1 MRWGK
6 RLLIGTASVL
16 VVLAA
21 VPGILLGTDTGLQII
36 KGTLEKTV
44 PGLKIESL
52 SGSAF
57 SLKADNLQYTAPGLT
72 FRGNVSWSLNA
83 SKLLSRRVDLNAFEL
98 SEATLRIRT
107 QEMAS
112 SASTPVPKSPTQ
124 KLDKTQTSRFKTP
137 IAVIVKRVAIKNLQ
151 ADIDGNLVNV
161 GLLQTQAVWTQSR
174 IDIDSVLL
182 RDSSFQSAETPPSDE
197 SIGSALK
204 RTFSEV
210 IVPTIPAIELPLDLN
225 LKRFE
230 LSNFT
235 IKGNPDQTVDS
246 VTFALTAQNGAV
258 ALENIAARAIGAE
271 LTGAVTLGLDARH
284 EMTLDLNLSALV
296 AREAIPTG
304 VLPTIAEPTTEEIEN
319 FYERLKDVRAERLKA
334 AQERRAKRRA
344 QGIEPRKQV
353 DAKTL
358 TREEK
363 RELRRKAQARLKRR
377 IERWRD
383 SVRGLLPKPEPQP
396 PVTINLTL
404 SGQGSLNDTLSLS
417 GRIEN
422 VPGVQGAS
430 FVLTASPTKLGL
442 PLSAEIRADKVEISG
457 AIVNAVDV
465 NLSGKAV
472 DYALNATAKALY
484 PVDEKHSVTA
494 DVVIRGKGS
503 EVASHLTDFSILSNV
518 GRVQIDGQAN
528 WEKNVRFAA
537 ALNLSGLN
545 TKEVLPQT
553 PLTVDGSFVIW
564 GERQNG
570 RWKAKLQDLTVL
582 GELRGQSL
590 ALTGAV
596 ESHGNGIVEAPEL
609 YFAVGNNTFEFS
621 GKADFAK
628 DVPELD
634 FKTKIDAPDFG
645 LVDPNLL
652 GSVKGTLAVT
662 GTTRLPVINADLTA
676 RNIDYFG
683 TTLKRGHLT
692 GRMRSRDVVSGRL
705 TLQLTDFKTQGVDIR
720 KATIELRG
728 NELRHNLTV
737 HTEGTPIS
745 VDAKISGIYE
755 RMLGN
760 WAGALAELKV
770 KTAYG
775 PVTLEKPMRLAY
787 VPDLNRANVSKACLA
802 HTHARLCLENDLK
815 IDLTNRSDL
824 RILIGLPKF
833 DLAFIKQYF
842 PGRFVADGIIKA
854 NADVT
859 LPAGLSELPRGRV
872 TVRAQDISTKYRM
885 DLSDLRVGFN
895 SVQLSFANAKDS
907 IEGNWKI
914 DIKDNGDIEGSLRM
928 SDLFNTRTV
937 DGALKFVAVDATL
950 VNSFLSPGESAEGQW
965 FGNLRFA
972 GTLEEPLIYGRT
984 GLFNAKLDSTKLPF
998 EMLPS
1003 DIKLTFNGNSSTLE
1017 GHLKTPQGEV
1027 ALNGS
1032 ADWRTIGEGKAIVT
1046 TKGSNLR
1053 VTLPPDIEFDL
1064 TTDVTCEAS
1073 SDLIKLD
1080 GAISIPWAKVSVS
1093 KLPASAVDVS
1103 DDVVRL
1109 DRPRAKKK
1117 AAGKPI
1123 PIESNL
1129 RIHIGDDVRVE
1140 AMGLKARL
1148 TGNLNVIQDNGTLGL
1163 TGQISVP
1170 TGSFKAYGQD
1180 LLVRRGEFHFV
1191 GAVANPLLDLE
1202 AIRNPDRTA
1211 DDVIAGIRVT
1221 GSVDSPQVAVFTDPA
1236 KSETEALSYLIRGE
1250 GLDPSGDSDNTMIT
1264 SALINLGLSQ
1274 GSHVFESLG
1283 DAVGISGLGFETE
1296 GVGDSSQLVVSG
1308 YVLPGLKVKYGV
1320 GIFDSLATLTLRYRV
1335 IPKLYVEAV
1344 SGVDQALDLLY
1355 SFEF

>member
-1 MRWGK
+1 MTWAK
-6 RLLIGTASVL
+6 RLFIGAASVL

-21 VPGILLGTDTGLQII
+21 VPGFLLGTETGLQII
-36 KGTLEKTV
+36 KGALEKTV

-57 SLKADNLQYTAPGLT
+57 SLRADNLQYDAPGLA
-72 FRGNVSWSLNA
+72 FHGNLSWDLSVA
-83 SKLLSRRVDLNAFEL
+83 KLLSRRVSLHDFEISDASL
-98 SEATLRIRT
+98 LVRT

-112 SASTPVPKSPTQ
+112 SASTPPPEPTTQ
-124 KLDKTQTSRFKTP
+124 PTDKAQTSQLKTP
-137 IAVIVKRVAIKNLQ
+137 VAVIVERVAIKNLQ

-210 IVPTIPAIELPLDLN
+210 IVPTIPAIEIPLDLN

-235 IKGNPDQTVDS
+235 IKGNPDQTIDS

-258 ALENIAARAIGAE
+258 ALENIAARAMGAE

-284 EMTLDLNLSALV
+284 EMTLDLSLSALV

-319 FYERLKDVRAERLKA
+319 FYEHLKDVRAERLKA

-358 TREEK
+358 SREEK

-396 PVTINLTL
+396 PVAVHLTL

-494 DVVIRGKGS
+494 DIVIRGKGS

-628 DVPELD
+628 DIPELD

-705 TLQLTDFKTQGVDIR
+705 TLQLTDFKTQGVDMR

-737 HTEGTPIS
+737 HTEGTPVS
-745 VDAKISGIYE
+745 VDVKISGIYE

-885 DLSDLRVGFN
+885 DLSDLKVGFN
-895 SVQLSFANAKDS
+895 SVHLSFANAKDS

-937 DGALKFVAVDATL
+937 DGTLKFVAVDATL

-1170 TGSFKAYGQD
+1170 SGSFKAYGQD

-1221 GSVDSPQVAVFTDPA
+1221 GSVDSPQVAVFTDPV

-1335 IPKLYVEAV
+1335 IPRLYVEAV

>member
-258 ALENIAARAIGAE
+258 ALENIAARTMGAE

-284 EMTLDLNLSALV
+284 EMTLDLNLSTLV

-494 DVVIRGKGS
+494 DIVIRGKGS

-628 DVPELD
+628 DIPELD

-885 DLSDLRVGFN
+885 DLSDLKVGFN
-895 SVQLSFANAKDS
+895 SVQLTFANAKDS

-937 DGALKFVAVDATL
+937 DGTLKFVAVDATL

-1003 DIKLTFNGNSSTLE
+1003 DIKLTFDGNSSTLE
-1017 GHLKTPQGEV
+1017 GLLKTPQGEV

-1170 TGSFKAYGQD
+1170 SGSFKAYGQD

-1221 GSVDSPQVAVFTDPA
+1221 GSVDSPQVAVFTDPV

-1335 IPKLYVEAV
+1335 IPRLYVEAV

>member
-1 MRWGK
+1 MTWAK
-6 RLLIGTASVL
+6 RLFIGAASVL

-21 VPGILLGTDTGLQII
+21 VPGFLLGTETGLQII
-36 KGTLEKTV
+36 KGALEKAV

-57 SLKADNLQYTAPGLT
+57 SLKADKLQYTAPGLT

-182 RDSSFQSAETPPSDE
+182 RDSCFQSAETPPSDE

-442 PLSAEIRADKVEISG
+442 PLSAEIRADKVEITG

-528 WEKNVRFAA
+528 WEKSVRFAA
-537 ALNLSGLN
+537 ALNLSSLN

-885 DLSDLRVGFN
+885 DLSDLKVGFN

-937 DGALKFVAVDATL
+937 DGTLKFVAVDATL

-1335 IPKLYVEAV
+1335 IPRLYVEAV

>member
-258 ALENIAARAIGAE
+258 ALENIAARAMGAE

-284 EMTLDLNLSALV
+284 EMTLDLSLSALV

-344 QGIEPRKQV
+344 QGIEPRKQL

-358 TREEK
+358 SREEK

-396 PVTINLTL
+396 PVAVHLTL

-494 DVVIRGKGS
+494 DIVIRGKGS

-628 DVPELD
+628 DIPELD

-885 DLSDLRVGFN
+885 DLSDLKVGFN

-950 VNSFLSPGESAEGQW
+950 VNSFLSAGESAEGQW

-1335 IPKLYVEAV
+1335 IPRLYVEAV

>member
-1 MRWGK
+1 M
-6 RLLIGTASVL
+6 L

-124 KLDKTQTSRFKTP
+124 KLDKTQTSRSKTP

-258 ALENIAARAIGAE
+258 ALENIAARAMGAE
-271 LTGAVTLGLDARH
+271 LAGAVTLGLDARH

-422 VPGVQGAS
+422 VPGVQGTS

-484 PVDEKHSVTA
+484 PVDEKHSLTA
-494 DVVIRGKGS
+494 DIVIRGKGS

-590 ALTGAV
+590 ALTGTV

-628 DVPELD
+628 DIPELD

-885 DLSDLRVGFN
+885 DLSDLKVGFN
-895 SVQLSFANAKDS
+895 SVHLSFANAKDS

-937 DGALKFVAVDATL
+937 DGTLKFVAVDATL

-1335 IPKLYVEAV
+1335 IPRLYVEAV

>member
-1 MRWGK
+1 MTWAK
-6 RLLIGTASVL
+6 RLFIGAASVL

-21 VPGILLGTDTGLQII
+21 VPGFLLGTETGLQII
-36 KGTLEKTV
+36 KGALEKAV
-44 PGLKIESL
+44 PGLRIESL
-52 SGSAF
+52 SGSVF
-57 SLKADNLQYTAPGLT
+57 SLKADNLQYDAPGLA
-72 FRGNVSWSLNA
+72 FHGNLSWDLSVA
-83 SKLLSRRVDLNAFEL
+83 KLLSRRVSLHDFEISDASL
-98 SEATLRIRT
+98 LVRT

-112 SASTPVPKSPTQ
+112 SASTPPPEPTTQ
-124 KLDKTQTSRFKTP
+124 PTDKAQTSQLKTP
-137 IAVIVKRVAIKNLQ
+137 VAVIVERVAIKNLQ

-210 IVPTIPAIELPLDLN
+210 IVPTIPAIEIPLDLN

-235 IKGNPDQTVDS
+235 IKGNPDQTIDS

-258 ALENIAARAIGAE
+258 ALENIAARAMGAE

-284 EMTLDLNLSALV
+284 EMTLDLSLSALV

-358 TREEK
+358 SREEK

-396 PVTINLTL
+396 PVAVHLTL

-430 FVLTASPTKLGL
+430 FVLTASPAKLGL

-494 DVVIRGKGS
+494 DIVIRGKGS

-590 ALTGAV
+590 ALTGAI

-628 DVPELD
+628 DIPELD

-705 TLQLTDFKTQGVDIR
+705 TLQLTDFKTQGVDMR

-737 HTEGTPIS
+737 HTEGTPVS

-775 PVTLEKPMRLAY
+775 LVTLEKPMRLAY

-885 DLSDLRVGFN
+885 DLSDLKVGFN
-895 SVQLSFANAKDS
+895 SVHLSFANAKDS

-928 SDLFNTRTV
+928 SDLFNSRTV
-937 DGALKFVAVDATL
+937 DGTLKFVAVDATL

-1117 AAGKPI
+1117 AAGRPI

-1170 TGSFKAYGQD
+1170 SGSFKAYGQD

-1335 IPKLYVEAV
+1335 IPRLYVEAV

>member
-44 PGLKIESL
+44 PGLKIELL

-57 SLKADNLQYTAPGLT
+57 SLKADKLQYTAPGLT
-72 FRGNVSWSLNA
+72 FRGNVSWSLDA

-174 IDIDSVLL
+174 LDIDSVLL

-258 ALENIAARAIGAE
+258 ALENIAARTMGAE

-284 EMTLDLNLSALV
+284 EMTLDLNLSTLV

-417 GRIEN
+417 GHIEN

-494 DVVIRGKGS
+494 DIVIRGKGS

-885 DLSDLRVGFN
+885 DLSDLKVGFN

-1170 TGSFKAYGQD
+1170 SGSFKAYGQD

-1335 IPKLYVEAV
+1335 IPRLYVEAV

>member
-1 MRWGK
+1 MTWAK
-6 RLLIGTASVL
+6 RLFIGAASVL

-21 VPGILLGTDTGLQII
+21 VPGFLLGTETGLQII
-36 KGTLEKTV
+36 KGALEKAV

-57 SLKADNLQYTAPGLT
+57 SLKADKLQYTAPGLT

-98 SEATLRIRT
+98 SGATLRIRT

-112 SASTPVPKSPTQ
+112 SASTPPAEPTTQ
-124 KLDKTQTSRFKTP
+124 PTDKAQTSQLKTP
-137 IAVIVKRVAIKNLQ
+137 VAVIVDRVTIKNLQ

-258 ALENIAARAIGAE
+258 ALENIAARAMGAE

-284 EMTLDLNLSALV
+284 EMTLDLNLSTLV

-494 DVVIRGKGS
+494 DIVIRGKGS

-652 GSVKGTLAVT
+652 GSVKGTLTVT

-859 LPAGLSELPRGRV
+859 FPAGLSELPRGRI
-872 TVRAQDISTKYRM
+872 TVQAKDISTKYRM
-885 DLSDLRVGFN
+885 DLSDLKVGFN

-937 DGALKFVAVDATL
+937 DGTLKFVAVDATL

-1080 GAISIPWAKVSVS
+1080 GAISIPWAKVSVN

-1170 TGSFKAYGQD
+1170 SGSFKAYGQD

-1221 GSVDSPQVAVFTDPA
+1221 GSVDSPQVAVFTDPV

-1335 IPKLYVEAV
+1335 IPRLYVEAV

>member
-72 FRGNVSWSLNA
+72 FRGNVSWSLDA
-83 SKLLSRRVDLNAFEL
+83 SKLLSRRVNLNAFEL

-112 SASTPVPKSPTQ
+112 SASTPPPEPTTQ
-124 KLDKTQTSRFKTP
+124 PTDKAQRSQLKTP
-137 IAVIVKRVAIKNLQ
+137 VAVIVDRVTIKNLQ

-182 RDSSFQSAETPPSDE
+182 RNSSFQSAETPPSDE

-235 IKGNPDQTVDS
+235 IKGNSDQTVDS

-258 ALENIAARAIGAE
+258 ALENIAARAMGAE

-590 ALTGAV
+590 ALTGTV

-628 DVPELD
+628 DIPELD

-683 TTLKRGHLT
+683 TTLRRGHLT
-692 GRMRSRDVVSGRL
+692 GRMHSRDVVSGRL

-885 DLSDLRVGFN
+885 DLSDLKVGFN

-937 DGALKFVAVDATL
+937 DGTLKFVAVDATL

-1073 SDLIKLD
+1073 NDLIKLD

-1170 TGSFKAYGQD
+1170 SGSFKAYGQD

-1335 IPKLYVEAV
+1335 IPRLYVEAV

>member
-1 MRWGK
+1 M
-6 RLLIGTASVL
+6 L

-57 SLKADNLQYTAPGLT
+57 SLKADNLQYTASGLT

-258 ALENIAARAIGAE
+258 ALENIAARAMGAE

-494 DVVIRGKGS
+494 DIVIRGKGS

-528 WEKNVRFAA
+528 WEKNVHFAA
-537 ALNLSGLN
+537 TLNLSGLN

-590 ALTGAV
+590 ALTGTV

-628 DVPELD
+628 DIPELD

-885 DLSDLRVGFN
+885 DLSDLKVGFN

-937 DGALKFVAVDATL
+937 DGTLKFVAVDATL

-1170 TGSFKAYGQD
+1170 SGSFKAYGQD

-1335 IPKLYVEAV
+1335 IPRLYVEAV

>member
-1 MRWGK
+1 MTWAK
-6 RLLIGTASVL
+6 RLFIGAASVL

-21 VPGILLGTDTGLQII
+21 VPGFLLGTETGLQII
-36 KGTLEKTV
+36 KGALEKTV

-57 SLKADNLQYTAPGLT
+57 SLKADNLQYDAPGLA
-72 FRGNVSWSLNA
+72 FHGNLSWDLSVA
-83 SKLLSRRVDLNAFEL
+83 KLLSRRVSLHDFEISDASL
-98 SEATLRIRT
+98 LVRT

-112 SASTPVPKSPTQ
+112 SASTPPPEPTTQ
-124 KLDKTQTSRFKTP
+124 PTDKAQTSQLKTP
-137 IAVIVKRVAIKNLQ
+137 VAVIVERVAIKNLQ

-210 IVPTIPAIELPLDLN
+210 IVPTIPAIEIPLDLN

-235 IKGNPDQTVDS
+235 IKGNPDQTIDS

-258 ALENIAARAIGAE
+258 ALENIAARAMGAE

-284 EMTLDLNLSALV
+284 EMTLDLSLSALV

-358 TREEK
+358 SREEK

-396 PVTINLTL
+396 PVAVHLTL
-404 SGQGSLNDTLSLS
+404 SGQGSLNDTHSLS

-494 DVVIRGKGS
+494 DIVIRGKGS

-628 DVPELD
+628 DIPELD

-705 TLQLTDFKTQGVDIR
+705 TLQLTDFKTQGVDMR

-737 HTEGTPIS
+737 HTEGTPVS

-885 DLSDLRVGFN
+885 DLSDLKVGFN
-895 SVQLSFANAKDS
+895 SVHLSFANAKDS

-937 DGALKFVAVDATL
+937 DGTLKFVAVDATL

-1170 TGSFKAYGQD
+1170 SGSFKAYGQD

-1221 GSVDSPQVAVFTDPA
+1221 GSVDSPQVAVFTDPV

-1335 IPKLYVEAV
+1335 IPRLYVEAV

>member
-1 MRWGK
+1 MRGGK

-36 KGTLEKTV
+36 KGALEKAV

-137 IAVIVKRVAIKNLQ
+137 VAVIVKRVAIKNLQ

-258 ALENIAARAIGAE
+258 ALENIAARAMGAE

-590 ALTGAV
+590 ALTGTV

-628 DVPELD
+628 DIPELD

-652 GSVKGTLAVT
+652 GSAKGTLAVT

-885 DLSDLRVGFN
+885 DLSDLKVGFN
-895 SVQLSFANAKDS
+895 SVQLTFANAKDS

-937 DGALKFVAVDATL
+937 DGTLKFVAVDATL

-1170 TGSFKAYGQD
+1170 SGSFKAYGQD

-1335 IPKLYVEAV
+1335 IPRLYVEAV

>member
-1 MRWGK
+1 M
-6 RLLIGTASVL
+6 L

-258 ALENIAARAIGAE
+258 ALENIAARAMGAE

-494 DVVIRGKGS
+494 DIVIRGKGS

-590 ALTGAV
+590 ALTGTV

-628 DVPELD
+628 DIPELD

-859 LPAGLSELPRGRV
+859 LPAGLSELPRGRI

-885 DLSDLRVGFN
+885 DLSDLKVGFN
-895 SVQLSFANAKDS
+895 SVHLSFANAKDS

-937 DGALKFVAVDATL
+937 DGTLKFVAVDATL

-1335 IPKLYVEAV
+1335 IPRLYVEAV

>member
-1 MRWGK
+1 M
-6 RLLIGTASVL
+6 L

-98 SEATLRIRT
+98 SEATLQIRT

-246 VTFALTAQNGAV
+246 VTFALTAQNGAM
-258 ALENIAARAIGAE
+258 ALENIAARAMGAE

-494 DVVIRGKGS
+494 DIVIRGKGS

-590 ALTGAV
+590 ALTGTV

-885 DLSDLRVGFN
+885 DLSDLKVGFN

-914 DIKDNGDIEGSLRM
+914 DIKDNGDIEGSLRI

-937 DGALKFVAVDATL
+937 DGTLKFVAVDATL

-1335 IPKLYVEAV
+1335 IPRLYVEAV

>member
-98 SEATLRIRT
+98 SEATLQIRT

-258 ALENIAARAIGAE
+258 ALENIAARAMGAE

-344 QGIEPRKQV
+344 QGIEPRKKV

-885 DLSDLRVGFN
+885 DLSDLKVGFN

-937 DGALKFVAVDATL
+937 DGTLKFVAVDATL

-1335 IPKLYVEAV
+1335 IPRLYVEAV

>member
-1 MRWGK
+1 MTWAK
-6 RLLIGTASVL
+6 RLFIGAASVL

-21 VPGILLGTDTGLQII
+21 VPGFLLGTETGLQII
-36 KGTLEKTV
+36 KGALEKAV

-235 IKGNPDQTVDS
+235 IKGNPNQTVDS

-258 ALENIAARAIGAE
+258 ALENIAARAMGAE

-396 PVTINLTL
+396 PVTINLTF

-457 AIVNAVDV
+457 TIVNAVDV

-824 RILIGLPKF
+824 RILIGLPQF

-885 DLSDLRVGFN
+885 DLSDLKVGFN

-937 DGALKFVAVDATL
+937 DGTLKFVAVDATL

-1080 GAISIPWAKVSVS
+1080 GAISIPWAKVSIS

-1335 IPKLYVEAV
+1335 IPRLYVEAV

>member
-161 GLLQTQAVWTQSR
+161 GLLQTQAVWTQSL

-258 ALENIAARAIGAE
+258 ALENIAARAMGAE

-344 QGIEPRKQV
+344 QGIEPHKQV

-494 DVVIRGKGS
+494 DIVIRGKGS

-590 ALTGAV
+590 ALTGTV

-628 DVPELD
+628 DIPELD

-760 WAGALAELKV
+760 WAGALAELKA

-859 LPAGLSELPRGRV
+859 LPAGLSELPRGRI
-872 TVRAQDISTKYRM
+872 TVQAKDISTKYRM
-885 DLSDLRVGFN
+885 DLSDLKVGFN
-895 SVQLSFANAKDS
+895 SVQLTFANAKDS

-937 DGALKFVAVDATL
+937 DGTLKFVAVDATL

-1053 VTLPPDIEFDL
+1053 LTLPPDIEFDL

-1308 YVLPGLKVKYGV
+1308 YVLPGLKVKYGI

-1335 IPKLYVEAV
+1335 IPRLYVEAV

>member
-235 IKGNPDQTVDS
+235 IKSNPDQTVDS

-258 ALENIAARAIGAE
+258 ALENIAARAMGAE

-484 PVDEKHSVTA
+484 PVDEKHSITA

-590 ALTGAV
+590 ALTGTV

-628 DVPELD
+628 DIPELD

-885 DLSDLRVGFN
+885 DLSDLKVGFN

-1103 DDVVRL
+1103 DDAVRL

-1335 IPKLYVEAV
+1335 IPRLYVEAV

>member
-1 MRWGK
+1 M
-6 RLLIGTASVL
+6 L

-83 SKLLSRRVDLNAFEL
+83 SKLLSRCVDLNAFEL

-258 ALENIAARAIGAE
+258 ALENIAARAMGAE

-494 DVVIRGKGS
+494 DIVIRGKGS

-628 DVPELD
+628 DIPELD

-760 WAGALAELKV
+760 WAGTLAELKV

-885 DLSDLRVGFN
+885 DLSDLKVGFN

-1170 TGSFKAYGQD
+1170 SGSFKAYGQD

>member
-98 SEATLRIRT
+98 SEATLQIRT

-246 VTFALTAQNGAV
+246 VTFALTAQNGAM
-258 ALENIAARAIGAE
+258 ALENIAARAMGAE

-494 DVVIRGKGS
+494 DIVIRGKGS

-590 ALTGAV
+590 ALTGTV

-885 DLSDLRVGFN
+885 DLSDLKVGFN

-914 DIKDNGDIEGSLRM
+914 DIKDNGDIEGSLRI

-937 DGALKFVAVDATL
+937 DGTLKFVAVDATL

-1335 IPKLYVEAV
+1335 IPRLYVEAV

>member
-258 ALENIAARAIGAE
+258 ALENIAARTMGAE

-284 EMTLDLNLSALV
+284 EMTLDLNLSTLV

-494 DVVIRGKGS
+494 DIVIRGKGS

-628 DVPELD
+628 DIPELD

-705 TLQLTDFKTQGVDIR
+705 TLQLTDFKTQGVDMR

-737 HTEGTPIS
+737 HTEGTPVS

-775 PVTLEKPMRLAY
+775 PVTLEKPMRLTY

-885 DLSDLRVGFN
+885 DLSDLKVGFN

-1103 DDVVRL
+1103 DDAVRL

-1170 TGSFKAYGQD
+1170 SGSFKAYGQD

-1335 IPKLYVEAV
+1335 IPRLYVEAV

>member
-1 MRWGK
+1 MTWAK
-6 RLLIGTASVL
+6 RLFIGAASVL
-16 VVLAA
+16 IVLAA
-21 VPGILLGTDTGLQII
+21 VPGFLLGTETGLQII

-98 SEATLRIRT
+98 SEAMLRIRT

-258 ALENIAARAIGAE
+258 ALENIAARTMGAE

-284 EMTLDLNLSALV
+284 EMTLDLNLSTLV

-494 DVVIRGKGS
+494 DIVIRGKGS

-885 DLSDLRVGFN
+885 DLSDLKVGFN

-1170 TGSFKAYGQD
+1170 SGSFKAYGQD

-1335 IPKLYVEAV
+1335 IPRLYVEAV

>member
-1 MRWGK
+1 MTWAK
-6 RLLIGTASVL
+6 RLFIGAASVL

-21 VPGILLGTDTGLQII
+21 VPGFLLGTETGLQII

-112 SASTPVPKSPTQ
+112 SASTPVPKSPAQ

-137 IAVIVKRVAIKNLQ
+137 VAVIVDRVAIKNLQ

-258 ALENIAARAIGAE
+258 ALENIAARAMGAE

-396 PVTINLTL
+396 PVTINLIL

-484 PVDEKHSVTA
+484 PIDEKHSVTA
-494 DVVIRGKGS
+494 DIVIRGKGS

-590 ALTGAV
+590 SLTGAV

-885 DLSDLRVGFN
+885 DLSDLKVGFN

-1335 IPKLYVEAV
+1335 IPRLYVEAV

>member
-1 MRWGK
+1 MTWAK
-6 RLLIGTASVL
+6 RLFIGAASVL

-21 VPGILLGTDTGLQII
+21 VPGFLLGTETGLQII
-36 KGTLEKTV
+36 KGALEKTV

-57 SLKADNLQYTAPGLT
+57 SLKADNLQYDAPGLA
-72 FRGNVSWSLNA
+72 FHGNLSWDLSVA
-83 SKLLSRRVDLNAFEL
+83 KLLSRRVALHDFEISDASL
-98 SEATLRIRT
+98 LVRT

-112 SASTPVPKSPTQ
+112 SASTPPPEPTTQ
-124 KLDKTQTSRFKTP
+124 PTDKAQTSQLKTP
-137 IAVIVKRVAIKNLQ
+137 VAVIVERVAIKNLQ

-210 IVPTIPAIELPLDLN
+210 IVPTIPAVELPLDLN

-235 IKGNPDQTVDS
+235 IKGNPDQTIDS
-246 VTFALTAQNGAV
+246 VTFALTAQDGAV
-258 ALENIAARAIGAE
+258 ALENIAARAMGAE

-358 TREEK
+358 SREEK

-396 PVTINLTL
+396 PVTVHLTL
-404 SGQGSLNDTLSLS
+404 SGQGSLNDILSLS

-494 DVVIRGKGS
+494 DIVIRGKGS

-628 DVPELD
+628 DIPELD

-705 TLQLTDFKTQGVDIR
+705 TLQLTDFKTQGVDMR

-737 HTEGTPIS
+737 HTEGTPVS

-885 DLSDLRVGFN
+885 DLSDLKVGFN
-895 SVQLSFANAKDS
+895 SVQLTFANAKDS

-928 SDLFNTRTV
+928 SDLFNSRTV
-937 DGALKFVAVDATL
+937 DGTLKFVAVDATL

-1170 TGSFKAYGQD
+1170 SGSFKAYGQD

-1335 IPKLYVEAV
+1335 IPRLYVEAV

>member
-1 MRWGK
+1 MTWAK
-6 RLLIGTASVL
+6 RLFIGAASVL

-21 VPGILLGTDTGLQII
+21 VPGFLLGTETGLQII
-36 KGTLEKTV
+36 KGALEKAV
-44 PGLKIESL
+44 PGLRIESL
-52 SGSAF
+52 SGSVF
-57 SLKADNLQYTAPGLT
+57 SLKADNLQYDAPGLA
-72 FRGNVSWSLNA
+72 FHGNLSWDLSVA
-83 SKLLSRRVDLNAFEL
+83 KLLSRRVALHDFEISDASL
-98 SEATLRIRT
+98 LVRT

-112 SASTPVPKSPTQ
+112 SASTPPPEPTTQ
-124 KLDKTQTSRFKTP
+124 PTDKAQTSQLKTP
-137 IAVIVKRVAIKNLQ
+137 VAVIVERMAIKNLQ

-210 IVPTIPAIELPLDLN
+210 IVPTIPAIEIPLDLN

-235 IKGNPDQTVDS
+235 IKGNPDQTIDS

-258 ALENIAARAIGAE
+258 ALENIAARAMGAE

-284 EMTLDLNLSALV
+284 EMTLDLSLSALV

-358 TREEK
+358 SREEK

-396 PVTINLTL
+396 PVAVHLTL

-442 PLSAEIRADKVEISG
+442 PLSAEIRADKVDISG

-494 DVVIRGKGS
+494 DIVIRGKGS

-628 DVPELD
+628 DIPELD

-705 TLQLTDFKTQGVDIR
+705 TLQLTDFKTQGVDMR

-737 HTEGTPIS
+737 HTEGTPVS

-885 DLSDLRVGFN
+885 DLSDLKVGFN
-895 SVQLSFANAKDS
+895 SVHLSFANAKDS

-937 DGALKFVAVDATL
+937 DGTLKFVAVDATL

-1003 DIKLTFNGNSSTLE
+1003 DIKLTFDGNSSTLE
-1017 GHLKTPQGEV
+1017 GLLKTPQGEV

-1080 GAISIPWAKVSVS
+1080 GAISIPWAKVAVS

-1170 TGSFKAYGQD
+1170 SGSFKAYGQD

-1221 GSVDSPQVAVFTDPA
+1221 GSVDSPQVAVFTDPV

-1335 IPKLYVEAV
+1335 IPRLYVEAV

>member
-1 MRWGK
+1 MTWAK
-6 RLLIGTASVL
+6 RLFIGAASVL

-21 VPGILLGTDTGLQII
+21 VPGFLLGTETGLQII
-36 KGTLEKTV
+36 KGALEKTV

-57 SLKADNLQYTAPGLT
+57 SLKADNLQYDAPGLA
-72 FRGNVSWSLNA
+72 FHGNLSWDLSVA
-83 SKLLSRRVDLNAFEL
+83 KLLSRRVALHDFEISDASL
-98 SEATLRIRT
+98 LVRT

-112 SASTPVPKSPTQ
+112 SASTPPPEPTTQ
-124 KLDKTQTSRFKTP
+124 PTDKAQTSQLKTP
-137 IAVIVKRVAIKNLQ
+137 VAVIVERVAIKNLQ

-210 IVPTIPAIELPLDLN
+210 IVPTIPAIEIPLDLN

-235 IKGNPDQTVDS
+235 IKGNPDQTIDS

-258 ALENIAARAIGAE
+258 ALENIAARAMGAE

-284 EMTLDLNLSALV
+284 EMTLDLSLSALV

-358 TREEK
+358 SREEK

-396 PVTINLTL
+396 PVAVHLTL
-404 SGQGSLNDTLSLS
+404 SGQGSLNDILSLS

-494 DVVIRGKGS
+494 DIVIRGKGS

-628 DVPELD
+628 DIPELD

-705 TLQLTDFKTQGVDIR
+705 TLQLTDFKTQGVDMR

-737 HTEGTPIS
+737 HTEGTPVS

-885 DLSDLRVGFN
+885 DLSDLKVGFN
-895 SVQLSFANAKDS
+895 SVHLSFANAKDS

-928 SDLFNTRTV
+928 SDLFNSRTV
-937 DGALKFVAVDATL
+937 DGTLKFVAVDATL

-1170 TGSFKAYGQD
+1170 SGSFKAYGQD

-1335 IPKLYVEAV
+1335 IPRLYVEAV

>member
-1 MRWGK
+1 MTWAK
-6 RLLIGTASVL
+6 RLFIGAASVL

-21 VPGILLGTDTGLQII
+21 VPGFLLGTETGLQII
-36 KGTLEKTV
+36 KGALEKAV
-44 PGLKIESL
+44 PGLRIESL
-52 SGSAF
+52 SGSVF
-57 SLKADNLQYTAPGLT
+57 SLKADNLQYDAPGLA
-72 FRGNVSWSLNA
+72 FHGNLSWDLSVA
-83 SKLLSRRVDLNAFEL
+83 KLLSRRVALHDFEISDASL
-98 SEATLRIRT
+98 LVRT

-112 SASTPVPKSPTQ
+112 SASTPPPEPTTQ
-124 KLDKTQTSRFKTP
+124 PTDKAQTSQLKTP
-137 IAVIVKRVAIKNLQ
+137 VAVIVERVAIKNLQ

-210 IVPTIPAIELPLDLN
+210 IVPTIPAIEIPLDLN

-235 IKGNPDQTVDS
+235 IKDNPDQTIDS

-258 ALENIAARAIGAE
+258 ALENIAARAMGAE

-284 EMTLDLNLSALV
+284 EMTLELSLSALV

-358 TREEK
+358 SREEK

-396 PVTINLTL
+396 PVAVHLTL

-494 DVVIRGKGS
+494 DIVIRGKGS

-628 DVPELD
+628 DIPELD

-705 TLQLTDFKTQGVDIR
+705 TLQLTDFKTQGVDMR

-737 HTEGTPIS
+737 HTEGTPVS

-885 DLSDLRVGFN
+885 DLSDLKVGFN
-895 SVQLSFANAKDS
+895 SVHLSFANAKDS

-928 SDLFNTRTV
+928 SDLFNSRTV
-937 DGALKFVAVDATL
+937 DGTLKFVAVDATL

-1103 DDVVRL
+1103 DDVVLL

-1170 TGSFKAYGQD
+1170 SGSFKAYGQD

-1335 IPKLYVEAV
+1335 IPRLYVEAV

>member
-98 SEATLRIRT
+98 SEATLQIRT

-258 ALENIAARAIGAE
+258 ALENIAARTMGAE

-284 EMTLDLNLSALV
+284 EMTLDLNLSTLV

-353 DAKTL
+353 NAKTL

-885 DLSDLRVGFN
+885 DLSDLKVGFN
-895 SVQLSFANAKDS
+895 SVHLSFANAKDS

-937 DGALKFVAVDATL
+937 DGTLKFVAVDATL
-950 VNSFLSPGESAEGQW
+950 VNFFLSPGESAEGQW

-1170 TGSFKAYGQD
+1170 SGSFKAYGQD

-1335 IPKLYVEAV
+1335 IPRLYVEAV

>member
-258 ALENIAARAIGAE
+258 ALENIAARTMGAE

-284 EMTLDLNLSALV
+284 EMTLDLNLSTLV

-494 DVVIRGKGS
+494 DIVIRGKGS

-553 PLTVDGSFVIW
+553 PLIVDGSFVIW

-590 ALTGAV
+590 ALTGTV

-885 DLSDLRVGFN
+885 DLSDLKVGFN

-937 DGALKFVAVDATL
+937 DGTLKFVAVDATL

-1170 TGSFKAYGQD
+1170 SGNFKAYGQD

-1335 IPKLYVEAV
+1335 IPRLYVEAV

>member
-57 SLKADNLQYTAPGLT
+57 SLKADKLQYTAPGLT
-72 FRGNVSWSLNA
+72 FRGNVSWSLDA

-112 SASTPVPKSPTQ
+112 SASTPVPKSPTR

-137 IAVIVKRVAIKNLQ
+137 IAVIVDRVTIKNLQ

-258 ALENIAARAIGAE
+258 ALENIAARAMGAE

-484 PVDEKHSVTA
+484 PVDEKHSITA

-570 RWKAKLQDLTVL
+570 RWNAKLQDLTVL

-590 ALTGAV
+590 ALTGTV

-628 DVPELD
+628 DIPELD

-885 DLSDLRVGFN
+885 DLSDLKVGFN

-1335 IPKLYVEAV
+1335 IPRLYVEAV

>member
-57 SLKADNLQYTAPGLT
+57 SLKADKLQYTAPGLT
-72 FRGNVSWSLNA
+72 FRGNVSWSLDA

-258 ALENIAARAIGAE
+258 ALENIAARAMGAE

-494 DVVIRGKGS
+494 DIVIRGEGS

-859 LPAGLSELPRGRV
+859 FPAGLSELPRGRV

-885 DLSDLRVGFN
+885 DLSDLKVGFN

-937 DGALKFVAVDATL
+937 DGTLKFVAVDATL

-1017 GHLKTPQGEV
+1017 GHFKTPQGEV

-1335 IPKLYVEAV
+1335 IPRLYVEAV

>member
-1 MRWGK
+1 M
-6 RLLIGTASVL
+6 L

-36 KGTLEKTV
+36 KGTLEKNV

-151 ADIDGNLVNV
+151 ADINGNLVNV

-182 RDSSFQSAETPPSDE
+182 RDSSFQSAETPPSNE

-210 IVPTIPAIELPLDLN
+210 IVPTIPAFELPLDLN

-258 ALENIAARAIGAE
+258 ALENIAARAMGAE

-377 IERWRD
+377 IERWRN

-494 DVVIRGKGS
+494 DIVIRGKGS

-553 PLTVDGSFVIW
+553 PLTMDGSFVIW
-564 GERQNG
+564 GERQNE

-885 DLSDLRVGFN
+885 DLSDLKVGFN

-937 DGALKFVAVDATL
+937 DGTLKFVAVDATL

-1129 RIHIGDDVRVE
+1129 RIHIGDNVRVE

-1335 IPKLYVEAV
+1335 IPRLYVEAV

>member
-1 MRWGK
+1 MTWAK
-6 RLLIGTASVL
+6 RLFIGAASVL

-21 VPGILLGTDTGLQII
+21 VPGFLLGTETGLQII
-36 KGTLEKTV
+36 KGALEKTV

-57 SLKADNLQYTAPGLT
+57 SLKADNLQYDAPGLA
-72 FRGNVSWSLNA
+72 FHGNLSWDLSVA
-83 SKLLSRRVDLNAFEL
+83 KLLSRRVALHDFEISDASL
-98 SEATLRIRT
+98 LVRT

-112 SASTPVPKSPTQ
+112 SASTPPLEPTTQ
-124 KLDKTQTSRFKTP
+124 PTDKAQTSQLKTP
-137 IAVIVKRVAIKNLQ
+137 VAVIVERVAIKNLQ

-182 RDSSFQSAETPPSDE
+182 RDSSFQSAEKPPSDE

-210 IVPTIPAIELPLDLN
+210 IVPTIPAIEIPLDLN

-235 IKGNPDQTVDS
+235 IKGNPDQTIDS

-258 ALENIAARAIGAE
+258 ALENIAARAMGAE

-284 EMTLDLNLSALV
+284 EMTLDLSLSALV

-344 QGIEPRKQV
+344 QGIEPRRQV

-494 DVVIRGKGS
+494 DIVIRGKGS

-885 DLSDLRVGFN
+885 DLSDLKVGFN

-937 DGALKFVAVDATL
+937 DGTLKFVAVDATL

-1335 IPKLYVEAV
+1335 IPRLYVEAV

>member
-137 IAVIVKRVAIKNLQ
+137 VAVIVKRVAIKNLQ

-258 ALENIAARAIGAE
+258 ALENIAARAMGAE

-590 ALTGAV
+590 ALTGTV

-628 DVPELD
+628 DIPELD

-885 DLSDLRVGFN
+885 DLSDLKVGFN

-937 DGALKFVAVDATL
+937 DGTLKFVAVDATL

-1046 TKGSNLR
+1046 TRGSNLR

-1109 DRPRAKKK
+1109 DRPRAKKN

-1308 YVLPGLKVKYGV
+1308 
-1320 GIFDSLATLTLRYRV
+1320 
-1335 IPKLYVEAV
+1335 
-1344 SGVDQALDLLY
+1344 
-1355 SFEF
+1355 

>member
-1 MRWGK
+1 MTWAK
-6 RLLIGTASVL
+6 RLFIGAASVL

-21 VPGILLGTDTGLQII
+21 VPGFLLGTETGLQII
-36 KGTLEKTV
+36 KGALEKAV
-44 PGLKIESL
+44 PGLRIESL
-52 SGSAF
+52 SGSVF
-57 SLKADNLQYTAPGLT
+57 SLKADNLQYDAPGLA
-72 FRGNVSWSLNA
+72 FHGNLSWDLSVA
-83 SKLLSRRVDLNAFEL
+83 KLLSRRVALHDFEISDASL
-98 SEATLRIRT
+98 LVRT

-112 SASTPVPKSPTQ
+112 SASTPPPEPTTQ
-124 KLDKTQTSRFKTP
+124 PTDKAQTSQLKTP
-137 IAVIVKRVAIKNLQ
+137 VAVIVERVAIKNLQ

-197 SIGSALK
+197 FIGSALK

-210 IVPTIPAIELPLDLN
+210 IVPTIPAIEIPLDLN

-235 IKGNPDQTVDS
+235 IKGNPDQTIDS

-258 ALENIAARAIGAE
+258 ALENIAARAMGAE

-284 EMTLDLNLSALV
+284 EMTLDLSLSALV

-344 QGIEPRKQV
+344 QGIEPHKQV

-358 TREEK
+358 SREEK

-396 PVTINLTL
+396 PVAVHLTL

-494 DVVIRGKGS
+494 DIVIRGKGS

-537 ALNLSGLN
+537 ALNLSSLN

-628 DVPELD
+628 DIPELD

-705 TLQLTDFKTQGVDIR
+705 TLQLTDFKTQGVDMR

-737 HTEGTPIS
+737 HTEGTPVS

-885 DLSDLRVGFN
+885 DLSDLKVGFN
-895 SVQLSFANAKDS
+895 SVHLSFANAKDS

-937 DGALKFVAVDATL
+937 DGTLKFVAVDATL

-1170 TGSFKAYGQD
+1170 SGSFKAYGQD

-1221 GSVDSPQVAVFTDPA
+1221 GSVDSPQVAVFTDPV

-1335 IPKLYVEAV
+1335 IPRLYVEAV

>member
-1 MRWGK
+1 MTWAK
-6 RLLIGTASVL
+6 RLFIGAASVL

-21 VPGILLGTDTGLQII
+21 VPGFLLGTETGLQII
-36 KGTLEKTV
+36 KGALEKAV
-44 PGLKIESL
+44 LGLRIESL
-52 SGSAF
+52 SGSVF
-57 SLKADNLQYTAPGLT
+57 SLKADNLQYDAPGLA
-72 FRGNVSWSLNA
+72 FHGNLSWDLSVA
-83 SKLLSRRVDLNAFEL
+83 KLLSRRVALHDFEISDASL
-98 SEATLRIRT
+98 LVRT

-112 SASTPVPKSPTQ
+112 SASTPPPEPTTQ
-124 KLDKTQTSRFKTP
+124 PTDKAQTSQLKTP
-137 IAVIVKRVAIKNLQ
+137 VALIVERVAIKNLQ

-210 IVPTIPAIELPLDLN
+210 IVPTIPAIEIPLDLN

-235 IKGNPDQTVDS
+235 IKGNPDQTIDS
-246 VTFALTAQNGAV
+246 VTFALTAQNGAI
-258 ALENIAARAIGAE
+258 ALENIAARAMGAE

-284 EMTLDLNLSALV
+284 EMTLDLSLSALV

-358 TREEK
+358 SREEK

-396 PVTINLTL
+396 PVAVHLTL

-494 DVVIRGKGS
+494 DIVIRGKGS

-628 DVPELD
+628 DIPELD

-705 TLQLTDFKTQGVDIR
+705 TLQLTDFKTQGVDMR

-737 HTEGTPIS
+737 HTEGTPVS

-885 DLSDLRVGFN
+885 DLSDLKVGFN
-895 SVQLSFANAKDS
+895 SVHLSFANAKDS

-928 SDLFNTRTV
+928 SDLFNSRTV
-937 DGALKFVAVDATL
+937 DGTLKFVAVDATL

-1064 TTDVTCEAS
+1064 STDVTCEAS

-1117 AAGKPI
+1117 AAGRPI

-1170 TGSFKAYGQD
+1170 SGSFKAYGQD

-1335 IPKLYVEAV
+1335 IPRLYVEAV

>member
-182 RDSSFQSAETPPSDE
+182 RDSSFQSAETLPSDE

-258 ALENIAARAIGAE
+258 ALENIAARAMGAE

-430 FVLTASPTKLGL
+430 FVLTASPTKLGP

-494 DVVIRGKGS
+494 DIVIRGKGS

-590 ALTGAV
+590 ALTGTV

-628 DVPELD
+628 DIPELD

-885 DLSDLRVGFN
+885 DLSDLKVGFN

-1170 TGSFKAYGQD
+1170 SGSFKAYGQD

-1191 GAVANPLLDLE
+1191 GAVA
-1202 AIRNPDRTA
+1202 
-1211 DDVIAGIRVT
+1211 
-1221 GSVDSPQVAVFTDPA
+1221 
-1236 KSETEALSYLIRGE
+1236 
-1250 GLDPSGDSDNTMIT
+1250 
-1264 SALINLGLSQ
+1264 
-1274 GSHVFESLG
+1274 
-1283 DAVGISGLGFETE
+1283 
-1296 GVGDSSQLVVSG
+1296 SS
-1308 YVLPGLKVKYGV
+1308 
-1320 GIFDSLATLTLRYRV
+1320 
-1335 IPKLYVEAV
+1335 
-1344 SGVDQALDLLY
+1344 
-1355 SFEF
+1355 

>member
-1 MRWGK
+1 MTWAK
-6 RLLIGTASVL
+6 RLFIGAASVL

-21 VPGILLGTDTGLQII
+21 VPGFLLGTETGLQII
-36 KGTLEKTV
+36 KGALEKAV

-57 SLKADNLQYTAPGLT
+57 SLKADKLQYTAPGLT

-98 SEATLRIRT
+98 SGATLRIRT

-112 SASTPVPKSPTQ
+112 SAATPPAEPTTQPTDKAQTSQLKTPV
-124 KLDKTQTSRFKTP
+124 
-137 IAVIVKRVAIKNLQ
+137 AVIVDRVTIKNLQ

-258 ALENIAARAIGAE
+258 ALENIAARAMGAE

-484 PVDEKHSVTA
+484 PIDEKHSVTA
-494 DVVIRGKGS
+494 DIVIRGKGS

-518 GRVQIDGQAN
+518 GRVQINGQAN

-628 DVPELD
+628 NIPELD

-885 DLSDLRVGFN
+885 DLSDLKVGFN
-895 SVQLSFANAKDS
+895 SVHLSFANAKDS

-937 DGALKFVAVDATL
+937 DGTLKFVAVDATL

-1053 VTLPPDIEFDL
+1053 VTFPPDIEFDL

-1103 DDVVRL
+1103 DDAVRL

-1335 IPKLYVEAV
+1335 IPRLYVEAV

>member
-258 ALENIAARAIGAE
+258 ALENIAARAMGAE

-484 PVDEKHSVTA
+484 PVDEKHSITA

-503 EVASHLTDFSILSNV
+503 EVASHLSDFSILSNV

-553 PLTVDGSFVIW
+553 PLAVDGSFVIW

-628 DVPELD
+628 DIPELD

-885 DLSDLRVGFN
+885 DLSDLKVGFN

-1335 IPKLYVEAV
+1335 IPRLYVEAV

>member
-1 MRWGK
+1 MTWAK
-6 RLLIGTASVL
+6 RLFIGAASVL

-21 VPGILLGTDTGLQII
+21 VPGFLLGTETGLQII
-36 KGTLEKTV
+36 KGALEKAV
-44 PGLKIESL
+44 PGLRIESL
-52 SGSAF
+52 SGSVF
-57 SLKADNLQYTAPGLT
+57 SLKADNLQYDAPGLA
-72 FRGNVSWSLNA
+72 FHGNLSWDLSVA
-83 SKLLSRRVDLNAFEL
+83 KLLSRRVALHDFEISDASL
-98 SEATLRIRT
+98 LVRT

-112 SASTPVPKSPTQ
+112 SASTPPPEPTTQ
-124 KLDKTQTSRFKTP
+124 PTDKAQTSQLKTP
-137 IAVIVKRVAIKNLQ
+137 VAVIVERVAIKNLQ

-210 IVPTIPAIELPLDLN
+210 IVPTIPAIEIPLDLN

-235 IKGNPDQTVDS
+235 IKGNPDQTIDS

-258 ALENIAARAIGAE
+258 ALENIAARAMGAE

-284 EMTLDLNLSALV
+284 EVTLDLSLSALV

-344 QGIEPRKQV
+344 QGIEPRNQL

-358 TREEK
+358 SREEK

-396 PVTINLTL
+396 PVAVHLTL

-494 DVVIRGKGS
+494 DIVIRGKGS

-628 DVPELD
+628 DIPELD

-705 TLQLTDFKTQGVDIR
+705 TLQLTDFKTQGVDMR

-737 HTEGTPIS
+737 HTEGTPVS

-885 DLSDLRVGFN
+885 DLSDLKVGFN
-895 SVQLSFANAKDS
+895 SIQLTFANAKDS

-928 SDLFNTRTV
+928 SDLFNSRTV
-937 DGALKFVAVDATL
+937 DGTLKFVAVDATL

-1003 DIKLTFNGNSSTLE
+1003 DIKLTFDGNSSTLE
-1017 GHLKTPQGEV
+1017 GLLKTPQGEV

-1170 TGSFKAYGQD
+1170 SGSFKAYGQD

-1335 IPKLYVEAV
+1335 IPRLYVEAV